1 MVVVPTWILH
11 DCAPDKVLAL
21 IGSKVVLPRLGYKI
35 LWERMLTMFHICI
48 WSSMKRSKVN
58 LVVEYLFTGMA
69 KPALVLV

>member
-11 DCAPDKVLAL
+11 DRAPDKVLAL
-21 IGSKVVLPRLGYKI
+21 IGSKVVLPRLGYKL

-48 WSSMKRSKVN
+48 WSSMKKSTVN